1 MSFDGG
7 VERFSQAVRSHGG
20 IENQLHW
27 IWDVAFNEDDS
38 RIRKDLALIRQVAL
52 NTFAV
57 GNLSPSRG
65 QSQTS

>member
-7 VERFSQAVRSHGG
+7 VERFSQAVRSHWG

-27 IWDVAFNEDDS
+27 IWDVAPEN
-38 RIRKDLALIRQVAL
+38 LALIRQVAL